1 MNKDNILSFS
11 SSLKQKSPSFTQVL
25 SIAEVTHI
33 SDTNPAS
40 IVVTVNEQHYQVAG
54 CISLMAGITPSVALG
69 DKVLI
74 SEVEAGILIH
84 GVVIL
89 NDEPARASFGFID
102 DKLVIEAQGA
112 VVLKSG
118 NTTVELTEAGGIRI
132 DGKDIRTT
140 AENSLTLLA
149 SKVKIN

>member
-11 SSLKQKSPSFTQVL
+11 SSLKQKSPPFTQVL
-25 SIAEVTHI
+25 GIAEVTHI
-33 SDTNPAS
+33 SDTNPAR
-40 IVVTVNEQHYQVAG
+40 IVVIVNEQHYQVAG

-74 SEVEAGILIH
+74 SEVDEGVLIH
-84 GVVIL
+84 GVVML

-112 VVLKSG
+112 VVLKCG
-118 NTTVELTEAGGIRI
+118 NSTIELTEAGGIRI
-132 DGKDIRTT
+132 DGQDVRTI
-140 AENSLTLLA
+140 AKNSLILL
-149 SKVKIN
+149 SSNVKIN